1 MTYMHKHNYDQI
13 LDMNFNSVFEKSRM
27 LLTQTEYMYTVGMYN
42 LNAVWIRRLNPDG
55 IITSKQSKNEIENP

>member
-1 MTYMHKHNYDQI
+1 
-13 LDMNFNSVFEKSRM
+13 MNFNSVFEKSRM